1 MNKVYRNTRSFKM
14 MTRGSFALFV
24 ISMLVSLYTIKEP
37 LMVKRYYLMG
47 CVGLILSSFMVSK
60 LVRDNQK
67 MRKTITNSLPQK
79 LINNRRSLK
88 RLFLFAENAQIF

>member
-1 MNKVYRNTRSFKM
+1 MTSFNM
-14 MTRGSFALFV
+14 MAWGSFDLFV
-24 ISMLVSLYTIKEP
+24 ILMLVSLYALKEL
-37 LMVKRYYLMG
+37 LMVKGYYLMG

-79 LINNRRSLK
+79 LMNKNRRNLK
-88 RLFLFAENAQIF
+88 RLFLFAKNVLIF